1 MSKEFLGR
9 LLSSIM
15 EENLFV
21 YENLTLRRL
30 LWTLEVSVF
39 IVNNEKAKKYIY
51 SLSSEFASRQF
62 ENLLR
67 RGYYGKALNVL
78 KKFNRKD

>member
-1 MSKEFLGR
+1 MKVIHEATSRG
-9 LLSSIM
+9 IDG
-15 EENLFV
+15 
-21 YENLTLRRL
+21 
-30 LWTLEVSVF
+30 TLEVSVF